1 MILNQLTLN
10 NFCVYRGEQVVDL
23 RPETRHGKNRPIVLF
38 GGINGGG
45 KTTILDAIQLVLYGN
60 RATCSKK
67 SEKSYEQFLRES
79 INRGVPAS
87 QGAAIG
93 LSFQYA
99 SDGQQ
104 NTFEVQRQWSM
115 KGNKVKETVIVKK
128 NGETDRWLSENWAQ
142 QVEDLLP
149 QGISQL
155 CFFDAEKIRFL
166 AEDETSNATLGNA
179 IKALLGLDLA
189 ERLIADASVLES
201 RIAKRARPSA
211 EKSELEAVE
220 NALSDKSL
228 EISRLMQEAAELENP
243 RLAAQ
248 NRLAD
253 AERMFESVGGKH
265 WTKRQLRQQ
274 DLAAAEGRLQAVNEQ
289 LAEFAASELPLA
301 LVPKL
306 LQSFQQR
313 VARNK
318 EAKESAIVLELLSKR
333 DAKLLKALKGAKLA
347 EQPLAVVREF
357 LEEDRKTRSALVHD
371 ANDVDLSGSGV
382 AHLQSLSA
390 AAIKNKREAATGV
403 IATARQLSHNIED
416 LQRALTATPKE
427 ASIKDAA
434 EALKVASQEFAL
446 LDQQV
451 EKLNAV
457 LEAARQARATIE
469 EQAKR
474 LRKKFADEEI
484 ANEEDLRLLQ
494 LLGRTQETMRVFLQ
508 RATENKIGR
517 LAEFITESFRFLLR
531 KKALV
536 SRVVIDPT
544 SFAIELEDES
554 GGRISKQ
561 QLSEGEKQIFAISVL
576 WGLSRASARPLPAV
590 IDTPMG
596 RLDAEHRGAL
606 LERYFPN
613 ASHQVVILSTDTEIE
628 ENAFEKLQPSIA
640 RAYHLDYND
649 AEKCTTAT
657 EGYFWAA
664 SLA

>member
-1 MILNQLTLN
+1 MILDKLTLI
-10 NFCVYRGEQVVDL
+10 NFCVYRGEQSVDL
-23 RPETRHGKNRPIVLF
+23 RPETRNGKNRPVVLF

-60 RATCSKK
+60 RASCSKK

-87 QGAAIG
+87 QGAAIC

-99 SDGQQ
+99 SDGEQ
-104 NTFEVQRQWSM
+104 NTYEVQRQWSM
-115 KGNKVKETVIVKK
+115 RGSKVKESVVVKK

-166 AEDETSNATLGNA
+166 AEDETSNDTLGSA

-189 ERLIADASVLES
+189 ERLIADTSVLEG

-211 EKSELEAVE
+211 QKTELEALE
-220 NALSDKSL
+220 NALTEKSV
-228 EISRLMQEAAELENP
+228 EVTKLMQEAAALENK
-243 RLAAQ
+243 RLSAQ
-248 NRLAD
+248 NRLAE
-253 AERMFESVGGKH
+253 AERSFESVGGKH
-265 WTKRQLRQQ
+265 WTNRQIRQQ
-274 DLAAAEGRLQAVNEQ
+274 ELSATEGRLESVNSQ
-289 LAEFAASELPLA
+289 LIELASNELPLS
-301 LVPKL
+301 L
-306 LQSFQQR
+306 LHRLLFSLQKR
-313 VARNK
+313 VARS
-318 EAKESAIVLELLSKR
+318 KESRESLFVLDLLSKR
-333 DAKLLKALKGAKLA
+333 DKKLLKELTSKKVDAGPIAI
-347 EQPLAVVREF
+347 VREF
-357 LEEDRKTRSALVHD
+357 LESDRQSRAETTNETTAT
-371 ANDVDLSGSGV
+371 DLSV
-382 AHLQSLSA
+382 TSLSQLQGLSA
-390 AAIKNKREAATGV
+390 EVIKSKKESASAV
-403 IATARQLSHNIED
+403 IATARKLSHDIEN

-434 EALKVASQEFAL
+434 EALKAASQEFVI
-446 LDQQV
+446 LDQQSK
-451 EKLNAV
+451 KLNSA
-457 LEAARQARATIE
+457 LDAERQARSVIE
-469 EQAKR
+469 EQVKR

-484 ANEEDLRLLQ
+484 ANEEDIRLLQ
-494 LLGRTQETMRVFLQ
+494 LLSRTQETMQVFLQ
-508 RATENKIGR
+508 RATEKKIGR

-536 SRVVIDPT
+536 ERVVIDPRT
-544 SFAIELEDES
+544 FSIELDDSS
-554 GGRISKQ
+554 GQRISKQ
-561 QLSEGEKQIFAISVL
+561 QLSEGEKQIFAVSVL

-596 RLDAEHRGAL
+596 RLDAEHRNAL

-628 ENAFEKLQPSIA
+628 ETAFGKLQPSIA
-640 RAYHLDYND
+640 RAYHLDYDD

-657 EGYFWAA
+657 EGYFWQT
-664 SLA
+664 SLV